1 MCDVFWWSTFPNQQ
15 TLGFIIGLLTQI
27 PKNPESLYPPE
38 VHPGHPHRKG
48 RTLLFFINCCASR
61 PKDFSSVLDNGSF
74 WKVRCSTYSKPK
86 FHVQKRNR
94 LGRVKTRQKKGRWE
108 SCFFSDF
115 IFLQFFDFKKSS
127 RLSQQPKKKL
137 QQLPSFLD
145 ILEIFDLLIIS
156 CWCKTLGK
164 VCRFLGPTART
175 TTSTTSLALF
185 GRCRDCLADGQ
196 GFGHA
201 KAGEFLSS
209 SQILQPGSDALGW
222 CSKRGEIYLRWR
234 NLEFSWG
241 SVPPRSVGW
250 FFVVE
255 FVNDP

>member
-94 LGRVKTRQKKGRWE
+94 LGRVKTRQKKGRWRVVF
-108 SCFFSDF
+108 SLILYFFS
-115 IFLQFFDFKKSS
+115 FLISKSHQDYPSNQKKN
-127 RLSQQPKKKL
+127 
-137 QQLPSFLD
+137 F
-145 ILEIFDLLIIS
+145 
-156 CWCKTLGK
+156 
-164 VCRFLGPTART
+164 
-175 TTSTTSLALF
+175 
-185 GRCRDCLADGQ
+185 
-196 GFGHA
+196 
-201 KAGEFLSS
+201 SS
-209 SQILQPGSDALGW
+209 SHLFW
-222 CSKRGEIYLRWR
+222 TFWKYLT
-234 NLEFSWG
+234 S
-241 SVPPRSVGW
+241 S
-250 FFVVE
+250 
-255 FVNDP
+255 